1 MTFIFEQEEKGK
13 VVEEEEEEEE
23 KLLVPGSPPS
33 PRLAIDWKH
42 ILDLFD
48 IKCFA
53 ERSGRTQ

>member
-13 VVEEEEEEEE
+13 VVEEEEEE

-33 PRLAIDWKH
+33 PRLAT
-42 ILDLFD
+42 LDLFD
-48 IKCFA
+48 KKCFA

>member
-13 VVEEEEEEEE
+13 VVEEEEEEE

-33 PRLAIDWKH
+33 PRLAT
-42 ILDLFD
+42 LDLFD